1 MITMLILGVLAL
13 IVSLIPYL
21 SIEILLMALMP
32 LISGDNAMGVLAIVV
47 IGTITSEARMSNPAF
62 TGMRVV
68 TATSGYD
75 ASTSLLIRITSLIG
89 GIIASLG
96 IIVMDQY
103 LGVSHM
109 WMTPLMMAIFI
120 LVQCWGRV
128 EMVGLAVIT
137 AIFLWF
143 LHSQPHA
150 TTILGIGGYV
160 MTSLICPARRKAEDC
175 ETGGNALGLVMSL
188 GTFFVIGLPVAA
200 AAPDGKTESYLE
212 AVVRGI
218 SLGLVVLGNSSGRDA
233 MSSYLAIT
241 DVNQL
246 NWPAFV
252 GAVVLL
258 MPLFLSAYWLTI
270 WMIRSPMW
278 QRWLHAGPTRL
289 INLVVT
295 AAALVVLMASAHV
308 SILFLPGAVCLGL
321 MYMVEEISG
330 IDKMLPFPILIVV
343 SYISQWVS

>member
-62 TGMRVV
+62 TGLRVV

-75 ASTSLLIRITSLIG
+75 ASSALLIRISSLIG

-96 IIVMDQY
+96 IIVMDQ
-103 LGVSHM
+103 GVSHM
-109 WMTPLMMAIFI
+109 WITPLMMVIFI
-120 LVQCWGRV
+120 LVQCWGRA
-128 EMVGLAVIT
+128 EMIGLAVIT
-137 AIFLWF
+137 TIFLWF

-150 TTILGIGGYV
+150 TTILGMGGYV
-160 MTSLICPARRKAEDC
+160 MASLMCPARRKAEDC

-218 SLGLVVLGNSSGRDA
+218 SLGLVMLGNSSGRDA
-233 MSSYLAIT
+233 MSSYLALT
-241 DVNQL
+241 DVDQFH
-246 NWPAFV
+246 WPAFV
-252 GAVVLL
+252 GAVVL
-258 MPLFLSAYWLTI
+258 MTPLFLSAYWLTI
-270 WMIRSPMW
+270 WMIRSAMW
-278 QRWLHAGPTRL
+278 QRWLNAGPTRL
-289 INLVVT
+289 INLGVT
-295 AAALVVLMASAHV
+295 AAALLVLMASAHV
-308 SILFLPGAVCLGL
+308 SIVFLAGAVCLGL
-321 MYMVEEISG
+321 MYMVGELSG
-330 IDKMLPFPILIVV
+330 VDKMLPFPILIVV
-343 SYISQWVS
+343 SYISQWGS

>member
-1 MITMLILGVLAL
+1 MTIVLGALAL

-32 LISGDNAMGVLAIVV
+32 LISGDNAMGVLAIVI
-47 IGTITSEARMSNPAF
+47 IGTITSEARMSSPAF

-68 TATSGYD
+68 TATSRYD
-75 ASTSLLIRITSLIG
+75 ASASLLIRITSLIG
-89 GIIASLG
+89 GIVASLG
-96 IIVMDQY
+96 IVVMDQY

-109 WMTPLMMAIFI
+109 WITPLIMALFI
-120 LVQCWGRV
+120 LVQCWGRAN
-128 EMVGLAVIT
+128 MIGLAAIT

-150 TTILGIGGYV
+150 TTILGMGGYV
-160 MTSLICPARRKAEDC
+160 MASLIRPARRKTEEDC
-175 ETGGNALGLVMSL
+175 ETSNALGIAISL
-188 GTFFVIGLPVAA
+188 GPFLAIGLPVAA

-218 SLGLVVLGNSSGRDA
+218 SLGLVMLGNSSGRDA
-233 MSSYLAIT
+233 MSSYLALT
-241 DVNQL
+241 DVDQW
-246 NWPAFV
+246 NWSAFV
-252 GAVVLL
+252 GVVVLL
-258 MPLFLSAYWLTI
+258 TPLFLGAYWLTI

-295 AAALVVLMASAHV
+295 TAALVVLMASAHV

-321 MYMVEEISG
+321 MYMVGELSG
-330 IDKMLPFPILIVV
+330 VDKMLPFPILIVV
-343 SYISQWVS
+343 SYISQWGS

>member
-1 MITMLILGVLAL
+1 MTIVLGALAL

-32 LISGDNAMGVLAIVV
+32 LISGDNAMGVLAIVI

-75 ASTSLLIRITSLIG
+75 ASASLLMRISSLIG
-89 GIIASLG
+89 GIVASLG

-109 WMTPLMMAIFI
+109 WVMPLMMAIFI
-120 LVQCWGRV
+120 LVQCWGRAK
-128 EMVGLAVIT
+128 MVGLAVIT
-137 AIFLWF
+137 TIFLWF

-160 MTSLICPARRKAEDC
+160 MASLIRPARRKTEEDC
-175 ETGGNALGLVMSL
+175 ETSNALGIAVSL
-188 GTFFVIGLPVAA
+188 GPFLAIGLPVAA

-212 AVVRGI
+212 AIVRGI
-218 SLGLVVLGNSSGRDA
+218 SLGLVMLGNSSGRDA
-233 MSSYLAIT
+233 MSSYLALT
-241 DVNQL
+241 DVDQW

-252 GAVVLL
+252 GTVVLL
-258 MPLFLSAYWLTI
+258 TPLFLSAYWLTI

-289 INLVVT
+289 INLGVT
-295 AAALVVLMASAHV
+295 AATLVVLMASAHV
-308 SILFLPGAVCLGL
+308 GIVFLAGAVCLGL
-321 MYMVEEISG
+321 MYMVGEELSG

-343 SYISQWVS
+343 SYISQWGS

>member
-62 TGMRVV
+62 TGLRVV

-75 ASTSLLIRITSLIG
+75 ASASLLIRISSLIG

-96 IIVMDQY
+96 IIVMDQ
-103 LGVSHM
+103 GVSHM
-109 WMTPLMMAIFI
+109 WITPLMMVIFI
-120 LVQCWGRV
+120 LVQCWGRA
-128 EMVGLAVIT
+128 EMIGLVVIT
-137 AIFLWF
+137 TIFLWF

-150 TTILGIGGYV
+150 TTILGMGGYV
-160 MTSLICPARRKAEDC
+160 MASLICPARRKAEDC

-233 MSSYLAIT
+233 MSSYLALT
-241 DVNQL
+241 DVDQFH
-246 NWPAFV
+246 WPAFV
-252 GAVVLL
+252 GAVVL
-258 MPLFLSAYWLTI
+258 MTPLFLSAYWLTI
-270 WMIRSPMW
+270 WMIRSAMW
-278 QRWLHAGPTRL
+278 QRWLNAGPTRL
-289 INLVVT
+289 INLGVT
-295 AAALVVLMASAHV
+295 AAALLVLMASAHV
-308 SILFLPGAVCLGL
+308 SIVFLAGAVGLGL
-321 MYMVEEISG
+321 MYMVRESSG

-343 SYISQWVS
+343 SYINQWGS

>member
-1 MITMLILGVLAL
+1 MTIVLGALAL

-32 LISGDNAMGVLAIVV
+32 LISGDNAMGVLAIVI

-75 ASTSLLIRITSLIG
+75 ASASLLIRITSLIG

-96 IIVMDQY
+96 IVVMDQY

-109 WMTPLMMAIFI
+109 WITPLMMVIFI
-120 LVQCWGRV
+120 LVQCWGRA

-150 TTILGIGGYV
+150 TTILGMGGYV
-160 MTSLICPARRKAEDC
+160 MASLIRPARRKTEDC
-175 ETGGNALGLVMSL
+175 ETSNALGIAISL
-188 GTFFVIGLPVAA
+188 GPFLAIGLPIAA

-218 SLGLVVLGNSSGRDA
+218 SLGLVMLGNSSGRDA
-233 MSSYLAIT
+233 MSSYLALT
-241 DVNQL
+241 DVDQL

-252 GAVVLL
+252 GVVVLL
-258 MPLFLSAYWLTI
+258 TPLFLSAYWLTI

-289 INLVVT
+289 INLGVT

-321 MYMVEEISG
+321 MYMVGELSG
-330 IDKMLPFPILIVV
+330 IDKMLPFPILIVI
-343 SYISQWVS
+343 SLISQWGS

>member
-21 SIEILLMALMP
+21 SIEILLMGLMP
-32 LISGDNAMGVLAIVV
+32 LISGDNAMGVLAIVI

-75 ASTSLLIRITSLIG
+75 ASESLLMRISSLVG

-96 IIVMDQY
+96 IVVMGQ
-103 LGVSHM
+103 GVSHM

-120 LVQCWGRV
+120 LVQCWGRAK
-128 EMVGLAVIT
+128 MTGLAVIT

-150 TTILGIGGYV
+150 TTILGMGGYV
-160 MTSLICPARRKAEDC
+160 MTSLICPARRKTEDC
-175 ETGGNALGLVMSL
+175 ETSNALSIAMSL
-188 GTFFVIGLPVAA
+188 GPFLAIGLPVAA

-218 SLGLVVLGNSSGRDA
+218 SLGLVMLGNSSGRDA
-233 MSSYLAIT
+233 MSSYLALT
-241 DVNQL
+241 DVDQW

-258 MPLFLSAYWLTI
+258 TPLFLSAYWLTI
-270 WMIRSPMW
+270 WMIRSAMW

-289 INLVVT
+289 INLGIT
-295 AAALVVLMASAHV
+295 AAALLVLMASAHV
-308 SILFLPGAVCLGL
+308 SVVFLAGAVCLGL
-321 MYMVEEISG
+321 MYMVGELSG

-343 SYISQWVS
+343 SYISQWGS